1 MSSLPYRPCVGV
13 MLLNPRGQ
21 VFIGR
26 RKSEAGPEH
35 VDDDH
40 AWQMPQGGID
50 DGEDPR
56 DAAFRELWEETNVRS
71 AAIIAEAPE
80 WFSYDLPDDII
91 KRSWKGRY
99 RGQTQKWFAMRF
111 EGGESEIDIHAPAGG
126 QHRPEFNAWRW
137 ADMNAL
143 PSLIIPFKR
152 PVYEKV
158 VAAFAHLVPQPA
170 R

>member
-13 MLLNPRGQ
+13 MLLNRHGQ

-71 AAIIAEAPE
+71 ATLIAEAPD

-111 EGGESEIDIHAPAGG
+111 EGEESEIDIHAPAGG

-137 ADMNAL
+137 ADISVL
-143 PSLIIPFKR
+143 PTLIIPFKR

-158 VAAFAHLVPQPA
+158 VAAFAHLVQQPA
-170 R
+170 G